1 MHWAFRLFRSIVTL
15 QGRTLGFEFAA
26 ALVLGRELDE
36 QTRDEL
42 SQHYA
47 NVIKAFFT
55 IPVSCHLPMESI
67 FIERTAKFVAYNAY
81 GNQIKGVRKSS
92 TKSQTCNLKDRV
104 DLIS

>member
-1 MHWAFRLFRSIVTL
+1 MPFDYFDQCRIIITGITWQCGGCMFIFSVTV

-55 IPVSCHLPMESI
+55 IPVSCHLLNRIRLPRM
-67 FIERTAKFVAYNAY
+67 AVC
-81 GNQIKGVRKSS
+81 G
-92 TKSQTCNLKDRV
+92 L
-104 DLIS
+104 